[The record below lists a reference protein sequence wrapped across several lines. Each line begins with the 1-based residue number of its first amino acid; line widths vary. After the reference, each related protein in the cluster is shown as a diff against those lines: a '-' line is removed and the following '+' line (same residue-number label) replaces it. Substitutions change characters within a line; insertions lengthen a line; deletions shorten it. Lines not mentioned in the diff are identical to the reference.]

1 MKKNNLIRF
10 AFGLVL
16 LPATI
21 VNPSGLTPKVD
32 APQSV
37 LVQKLN
43 NGVASMLTLNQ
54 ADIDKTKTL
63 QLQAD
68 AIDAFFTKR
77 DAPLAGLGM
86 KFAIEASKNGLDY
99 RLLPA
104 IATQE
109 SNAGEMACKRV
120 KHSFFGWGSCH
131 ISFDSDEQAIEIVAA
146 HLGGNMDST
155 DQYYEGKTTLEIL
168 KKYNTVKKGYQ
179 KSVLRIMDMI
189 GPEDVNAPLTPV
201 ATTPDLKTTA

>member
-1 MKKNNLIRF
+1 MKNNNLIRF

-43 NGVASMLTLNQ
+43 TGVASMLTLNQ

-63 QLQAD
+63 KLQAD
-68 AIDAFFTKR
+68 AIDAFFTNR

-86 KFAIEASKNGLDY
+86 AMAVAANENNLDY

-120 KHSFFGWGSCH
+120 PHSFFGWGSCK
-131 ISFDSDEQAIEIVAA
+131 IPFDSDEEAIRIVAA

-155 DQYYEGKTTLEIL
+155 DQYYAGKNTLEIL
-168 KKYNTVKKGYQ
+168 QTYNTVKKGYQ
-179 KSVLRIMDMI
+179 KNVLRIMNGI
-189 GPEDVNAPLTPV
+189 GGLVYSN
-201 ATTPDLKTTA
+201 